1 MKHKILIFAVLALL
15 SSITPIGV
23 YAEEEDEEDKEE
35 KEDDRFGF
43 GIQEREREHEREEG
57 SSQFS
62 GTILYVTIGAI
73 VAAIGYTVFKIMR
86 SKKATAKL
94 R

>member
-1 MKHKILIFAVLALL
+1 MKHKLLAIFAVLALL
-15 SSITPIGV
+15 SSVAPIGV
-23 YAEEEDEEDKEE
+23 YAEEEDEE
-35 KEDDRFGF
+35 EDENRFGMQE
-43 GIQEREREHEREEG
+43 QEREREGGEG
-57 SSQFS
+57 SSPFS

-73 VAAIGYTVFKIMR
+73 IAAIGYTAFKLVR

>member
-1 MKHKILIFAVLALL
+1 MKYKTLAILAALVLL
-15 SSITPIGV
+15 SSIAPVGV
-23 YAEEEDEEDKEE
+23 YAEEENEEEEDEN
-35 KEDDRFGF
+35 GL
-43 GIQEREREHEREEG
+43 GMQEGEG
-57 SSQFS
+57 SSPFS

-73 VAAIGYTVFKIMR
+73 IAAIGYTAFKIAR

>member
-15 SSITPIGV
+15 SSIAPIGV
-23 YAEEEDEEDKEE
+23 YAEEEDEEE